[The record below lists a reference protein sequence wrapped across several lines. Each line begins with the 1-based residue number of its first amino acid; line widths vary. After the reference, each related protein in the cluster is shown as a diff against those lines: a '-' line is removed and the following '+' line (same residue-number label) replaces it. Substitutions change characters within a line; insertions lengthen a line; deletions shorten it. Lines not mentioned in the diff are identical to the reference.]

1 MKQNISKIRNSIKI
15 YPLFYAF
22 SADLILFV
30 PINTLY
36 FTLVKELNASQISAI
51 TMIGSLI
58 CIISQKITLSLIKR
72 IGNAN
77 SIKLGSIM
85 LFISLIVLTFGKSF
99 LAMMIYKTI
108 FELSFMFLNMSS
120 ILLRNNLI
128 YTNKE
133 DKYYDLRNKAK
144 IMYGILTMITALI
157 SGYLFNINHYI
168 PMYISILIYFIV
180 FLASFTF
187 CEAKIEN
194 SRTKSKANEN
204 DNNKYIKITSMA
216 ILIIL
221 SSTVFNSIIQL
232 GQDNSK
238 LFIQYDLQKLLSA
251 EMVTYYVTIIVFI
264 SRISRILGN
273 MFFGKLY
280 LKIKDKMSNILTVL
294 ACISFLLLIIGHFIE
309 FNFMIKVITMSL
321 GFFIILAIRDSF
333 QVYIEDTAL
342 RITKEEEQQKIL
354 IDIEVYRK
362 LGKLIL
368 SIVFTLILLKFEL
381 IVVQIVLL
389 ILSIFEIVINKK
401 MCNKLKNIE
410 KSN

>member
-1 MKQNISKIRNSIKI
+1 MKQNISKIRNSVKI

-36 FTLVKELNASQISAI
+36 FTLEKGLNASQISAI
-51 TMIGSLI
+51 TMIGALI
-58 CIISQKITLSLIKR
+58 CILSQKITLILIKK

-85 LFISLIVLTFGKSF
+85 LFMSLIVLTFGKSF
-99 LAMMIYKTI
+99 FAMMIYKAI
-108 FELSFMFLNMSS
+108 FELSIMFLNMSS

-133 DKYYDLRNKAK
+133 DKYYDLRNKAN

-194 SRTKSKANEN
+194 TTTELEKNKKNT
-204 DNNKYIKITSMA
+204 NKYIKITS
-216 ILIIL
+216 IVLLIIL
-221 SSTVFNSIIQL
+221 SSTVFNSMIKL

-238 LFIQYDLQKLLSA
+238 LFIQYDLQKLLTA
-251 EMVTYYVTIIVFI
+251 EMVTYYITTIVFI
-264 SRISRILGN
+264 SRIFRILGN

-280 LKIKDKMSNILTVL
+280 LKIKDKMSMVLTYL
-294 ACISFLLLIIGHFIE
+294 ACIAFFLLIIGHYIE

-362 LGKLIL
+362 LGQLIL

-381 IVVQIVLL
+381 IVVQFVLL
-389 ILSIFEIVINKK
+389 ILSVFEIIINKK